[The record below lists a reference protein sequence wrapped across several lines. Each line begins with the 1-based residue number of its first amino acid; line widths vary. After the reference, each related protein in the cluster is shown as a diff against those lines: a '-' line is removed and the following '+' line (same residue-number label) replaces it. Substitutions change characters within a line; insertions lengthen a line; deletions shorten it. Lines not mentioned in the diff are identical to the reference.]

1 MNNKIITTKKIKNK
15 TISELLN
22 SPTTLIN
29 KQITNTSSKS
39 KICELLNHPSKSTDT
54 QIIKNILI
62 PNESK

>member
-29 KQITNTSSKS
+29 KQFTNTSSKS
-39 KICELLNHPSKSTDT
+39 KICELLNHPTQSTDT
-54 QIIKNILI
+54 QIINILI